1 MNLQL
6 LKEYINEIL
15 LLEKNKNNKKKKRPG
30 RKEYYTGTKK
40 SNSKMSYEINKCS
53 KKPTPKSCYNY
64 WSADKLYDKSKK
76 RKK

>member
-6 LKEYINEIL
+6 LKEFINEII
-15 LLEKNKNNKKKKRPG
+15 LLEKRKKKKRPG

-40 SNSKMSYEINKCS
+40 SNSEMAYEIDKCS

-64 WSADKLYDKSKK
+64 WSADKSYDKSKK